1 MRQLPTA
8 LDTLFP
14 MIKSFPHHHHRQL
27 WWWAAPPQHKS
38 AYGSCS
44 LWSVLKFL
52 HYYISISSRRS
63 LLVELN
69 LSSFHNLLAFVPSC
83 ENPKDDLQIQS
94 THEVASKT
102 PGRRLRRK
110 LVYDPFSNSFHS
122 ISISSTY
129 LVELLLLLV
138 LLLSSTIFL
147 PLFLV
152 LKNPRMTY
160 KSKYSQG
167 GSKPPGRRLRRRHAT
182 IICFWCSLCT
192 ITTTVKAKQ
201 STAQQ

>member
-14 MIKSFPHHHHRQL
+14 MIRSFSHNHHRQL

-44 LWSVLKFL
+44 LWSFLKFL

-69 LSSFHNLLAFVPSC
+69 LSSFHNLLAFFIVV
-83 ENPKDDLQIQS
+83 KIQRMTYKS
-94 THEVASKT
+94 KYSWGSKT
-102 PGRRLRRK
+102 PGSRLRRK
-110 LVYDPFSNSFHS
+110 LVYDPSSNSFHS
-122 ISISSTY
+122 ISISSTS
-129 LVELLLLLV
+129 LVELLL

-192 ITTTVKAKQ
+192 ITTTVKQ